1 MKKGLLPILLAL
13 VLGVATFFVGRR
25 VLNNQTAAPKPVEG
39 TIVLAAAR
47 PLPGGHQLTADDL
60 KPAKTPVENITAS
73 MFREATEVE
82 SRVLAAP
89 VEEGQIL
96 RQSLLAPEGTSSAL
110 QAKVPAGMRAVTV
123 GVNEFSGLAGL
134 ITPGV
139 RVDLIATLVDT
150 VTNETFARTIV
161 ENVLVSAIGQN
172 LESGKKEDLPNG
184 ARAQKTVTLL
194 VTPTQAEAIDLAF
207 TKSRPRLVLRS
218 GGDEAPVEQPGV
230 TLAEL
235 AGRTSRNR
243 LTEEAAEKTGDVME
257 MLKSMREEMAKAARA
272 NEEAAREA
280 VLAAMRQDEAPGVDE
295 PTVQL
300 HSVRLIRG
308 GQVEHQEFDA
318 EGRPTGSRGG
328 PSAQPE
334 TPGATPK
341 ETERERQQVRIDDSA
356 AADTTASVGE

>member
-25 VLNNQTAAPKPVEG
+25 VLDSRDAAPAPVKG
-39 TIVLAAAR
+39 TMVLAAAR
-47 PLPGGHQLTADDL
+47 PLPAGHRLTAQDL
-60 KPAKTPVENITAS
+60 EPAETPVQNITAT
-73 MFREATEVE
+73 MFRDGKDVE
-82 SRVLAAP
+82 DRVLAAP

-96 RQSLLAPEGTSSAL
+96 RQSLLAPEGTASAL
-110 QAKVPAGMRAVTV
+110 QARVPAGMRAVTV

-172 LESGKKEDLPNG
+172 MDAGKNEDLPNG
-184 ARAQKTVTLL
+184 ARSQKTVTLL

-218 GGDEAPVEQPGV
+218 GGDDAPVEEAGV

-243 LTEEAAEKTGDVME
+243 LAEEAQEKTNDVME
-257 MLKSMREEMAKAARA
+257 MLKSMRDEMAQAARA
-272 NEEAAREA
+272 NEDAM
-280 VLAAMRQDEAPGVDE
+280 LAAMRQQSTPEAQE
-295 PTVQL
+295 PAL
-300 HSVRLIRG
+300 PPHSVRLIRG
-308 GQVEHQEFDA
+308 GQVEHQEFDV
-318 EGRPTGSRGG
+318 EGRPVGRNAPPAAG
-328 PSAQPE
+328 PSKA
-334 TPGATPK
+334 
-341 ETERERQQVRIDDSA
+341 TEREQQQVRRDEGAASPDS
-356 AADTTASVGE
+356 TASVGE